1 MLRFILADLGRMKAG
16 ALVIVALVA
25 LVVALGVAVTLQER
39 ALRLGSARA
48 ADKFE
53 LVIGAPGSETQLVL
67 STVFLQPAALPLVGG
82 DVLAALHDDP
92 RVAWAAPVGFGDFHD
107 GAPVIGTTARVIS
120 ETAPAMAQGRMFATE
135 GEAVAGALTGLA
147 PGDEIT
153 PTHGELGHDHENV
166 RYRITGRLAPTNT
179 PWDRAIMVPIQSVW
193 RVHGMAVEHDHAED
207 EGDGGFDPDAALPE
221 GEDRLDA
228 QAERDAD
235 DPVGGGSPGSLIPA
249 VHDHAEHEGHG
260 DVHPAAEHPA
270 ESMGHDSPNSAAQH
284 LAEEEGHGDLGHN
297 AERPEESAGHDNSD
311 SAEQEHARDEAH
323 GSFHPDAPLPTDED
337 WHGAPGVPAIL
348 VKPATIADAYKL
360 RQDYRAQEGTMAVFP
375 AEVLTGLYA
384 TLGDARQ
391 VLAAVAAAAQ
401 ALVAVALLLVTLTH
415 VGQRRRQIGALR
427 ALGAPRG
434 AIFAMVWGELFAL
447 AATGIALGLGAGIIA
462 AHLLSGAIAQ
472 RQGFQLPVT
481 LTAGDLTG
489 LALLLALAALLS
501 ALPAWLAYRQPPV
514 ASLRG

>member
-25 LVVALGVAVTLQER
+25 LAVALGVAVTLQER

-92 RVAWAAPVGFGDFHD
+92 RVAWAAPMGFGDFHD
-107 GAPVIGTTARVIS
+107 GTPVIGTTARLIS
-120 ETAPAMAQGRMFATE
+120 ETAPGMAQGRMFATE

-147 PGDEIT
+147 PGEEIT

-193 RVHGMAVEHDHAED
+193 RVHGMAAGHDHAED
-207 EGDGGFDPDAALPE
+207 EGHGDLGPNAERPGKSAGHDNPDA
-221 GEDRLDA
+221 
-228 QAERDAD
+228 
-235 DPVGGGSPGSLIPA
+235 
-249 VHDHAEHEGHG
+249 
-260 DVHPAAEHPA
+260 
-270 ESMGHDSPNSAAQH
+270 AAQH
-284 LAEEEGHGDLGHN
+284 LAEDEGHGDL
-297 AERPEESAGHDNSD
+297 D
-311 SAEQEHARDEAH
+311 SAEQEHAQDEGH
-323 GSFHPDAPLPTDED
+323 GSFHPDAPLPEDED

-447 AATGIALGLGAGIIA
+447 AATGIALGLAAGIIA
-462 AHLLSGAIAQ
+462 AHLLSAAIAQ
-472 RQGFQLPVT
+472 RQGFELPVT
-481 LTAGDLTG
+481 LTAGDLAG
-489 LALLLALAALLS
+489 LALLLAMAALLS

>member
-25 LVVALGVAVTLQER
+25 LAAALGVAVTLQER

-107 GAPVIGTTARVIS
+107 GTPVIGTTARLIS
-120 ETAPAMAQGRMFATE
+120 ETAPGMAQGRMFASE

-193 RVHGMAVEHDHAED
+193 RVHGMAAGHDHAED
-207 EGDGGFDPDAALPE
+207 EAHGSLDPDAEGPRQSADHDNPE
-221 GEDRLDA
+221 
-228 QAERDAD
+228 
-235 DPVGGGSPGSLIPA
+235 
-249 VHDHAEHEGHG
+249 
-260 DVHPAAEHPA
+260 
-270 ESMGHDSPNSAAQH
+270 SAAQH
-284 LAEEEGHGDLGHN
+284 LVEGEGHGDL
-297 AERPEESAGHDNSD
+297 D
-311 SAEQEHARDEAH
+311 SAEQEHAQDEAH
-323 GSFHPDAPLPTDED
+323 GGFHPDAPLPEEED

-348 VKPATIADAYKL
+348 VKPASIADAYKL

-447 AATGIALGLGAGIIA
+447 AAAGIALGLAAGIIA
-462 AHLLSGAIAQ
+462 ARLLSGAIAQ
-472 RQGFQLPVT
+472 RQGFELPVT
-481 LTAGDLTG
+481 LTAGDLAG
-489 LALLLALAALLS
+489 LALLLAMAALLS

>member
-25 LVVALGVAVTLQER
+25 LAVALGVTVTLQER

-67 STVFLQPAALPLVGG
+67 STVFLQPAALPLVSG

-92 RVAWAAPVGFGDFHD
+92 RVAWAAPVGFGDFHE
-107 GAPVIGTTARVIS
+107 GAPVIGTTARLIA
-120 ETAPAMAQGRMFATE
+120 ETAPGMAQGRMFATE

-153 PTHGELGHDHENV
+153 PAHGEFGHDHDDV
-166 RYRITGRLAPTNT
+166 RYRVTGRLAPTNT
-179 PWDRAIMVPIQSVW
+179 PWDRAILVPIQSVW
-193 RVHGMAVEHDHAED
+193 RVHGMAAEHAGHHHAED
-207 EGDGGFDPDAALPE
+207 EGGLASDTKHAEGGNSDPIDARAERHADAPLGGTSHGRLILAATGDARDGRDGDMHPAAVRPEEGAGHGSPDLAAQHTVADQGHGGFDPA
-221 GEDRLDA
+221 
-228 QAERDAD
+228 
-235 DPVGGGSPGSLIPA
+235 
-249 VHDHAEHEGHG
+249 
-260 DVHPAAEHPA
+260 
-270 ESMGHDSPNSAAQH
+270 
-284 LAEEEGHGDLGHN
+284 
-297 AERPEESAGHDNSD
+297 
-311 SAEQEHARDEAH
+311 
-323 GSFHPDAPLPTDED
+323 APLPEAED
-337 WHGAPGVPAIL
+337 WQGAPGVPAIL
-348 VKPATIADAYKL
+348 VKPASIADAYKL
-360 RQDYRAQEGTMAVFP
+360 RQDYRAQDDTMAVFP

-434 AIFAMVWGELFAL
+434 AIFVMVWGELFAL
-447 AATGIALGLGAGIIA
+447 AAAGIALGLGAGIVA
-462 AHLLSGAIAQ
+462 TRLLSGAITQ
-472 RQGFQLPVT
+472 RQGFELPIT
-481 LTAGDLTG
+481 MTGGDLAE
-489 LALLLALAALLS
+489 LALLTAMAALLA
-501 ALPAWLAYRQPPV
+501 ALPAWLAYRQPAV

>member
-25 LVVALGVAVTLQER
+25 LAVALGVTVTLQER

-107 GAPVIGTTARVIS
+107 GTPVIGTTARLIS
-120 ETAPAMAQGRMFATE
+120 ETAPGMAQGRMFATE

-153 PTHGELGHDHENV
+153 PTHGELGNDHENV

-179 PWDRAIMVPIQSVW
+179 PWDRAIMVSIQSVW
-193 RVHGMAVEHDHAED
+193 RVHGMAAGHDHAED
-207 EGDGGFDPDAALPE
+207 EAHGSLDPDTEGPRQSADHDNPE
-221 GEDRLDA
+221 
-228 QAERDAD
+228 
-235 DPVGGGSPGSLIPA
+235 
-249 VHDHAEHEGHG
+249 
-260 DVHPAAEHPA
+260 
-270 ESMGHDSPNSAAQH
+270 SAAQH
-284 LAEEEGHGDLGHN
+284 LVEGDGHGDL
-297 AERPEESAGHDNSD
+297 D
-311 SAEQEHARDEAH
+311 SAEQEHAQDEAH
-323 GSFHPDAPLPTDED
+323 GGFHPDAPLPEEED

-447 AATGIALGLGAGIIA
+447 AAAGIALGLGAGVLA
-462 AHLLSGAIAQ
+462 ARLLSAAIAQ

-481 LTAGDLTG
+481 LTTGDLAG